1 MDREP
6 LFLEKIEVTKQ
17 LKATMF
23 LVDIL
28 DQKEKAVKI

>member
-1 MDREP
+1 MDSEP
-6 LFLEKIEVTKQ
+6 LFLEKTEVTIQ

-28 DQKEKAVKI
+28 DQKEKEL